1 LEAQVSTKDYFEKRD
16 RIFRIFDG
24 PDKKDLWMRTPRI
37 DSFQSAKEITQLP
50 VQFLCELEERR
61 VRFHVYLDNIVRMEN
76 DENSVL
82 FRGTALDNISG
93 DSVVVEGQYDFVAR
107 TGFLEIKEKLG

>member
-1 LEAQVSTKDYFEKRD
+1 MSTKDYFDKKD
-16 RIFRIFDG
+16 RIFRIYDG

-37 DSFQSAKEITQLP
+37 DSFQAAKEITQLP
-50 VQFLCELEERR
+50 VQFLCEFESRKI
-61 VRFHVYLDNIVRMEN
+61 RFDVYLDNIIRFEN

-93 DSVVVEGQYDFVAR
+93 ESVIVDGQYDFVAR
-107 TGFLEIKEKLG
+107 SGFLEIKERLA

>member
-1 LEAQVSTKDYFEKRD
+1 VSTKDYFDKRD
-16 RIFRIFDG
+16 TLFRIFDG

-37 DSFQSAKEITQLP
+37 DSFQAAKEVTQLP
-50 VQFLCELEERR
+50 VLFLCELEDRK
-61 VRFHVYLDNIVRMEN
+61 VRFSVYLDNIIRIEN

-93 DSVVVEGQYDFVAR
+93 ESVVVEGQYDFTDR
-107 TGFLEIKEKLG
+107 TGFLEIREKLA